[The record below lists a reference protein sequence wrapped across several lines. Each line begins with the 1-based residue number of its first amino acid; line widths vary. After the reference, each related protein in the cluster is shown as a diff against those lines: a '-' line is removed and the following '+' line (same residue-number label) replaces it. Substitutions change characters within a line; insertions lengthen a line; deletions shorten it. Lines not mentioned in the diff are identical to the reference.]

1 MSRRYGLLAVAL
13 LVTVFAG
20 ARVFRPTDTVDPAH
34 GRYPVPATATAVVY
48 GELLHAPLIV
58 AGRLRVY
65 GAQNRVWADGP
76 VDAKMSTSAYW
87 AFRRWPAQ
95 LVGLVVTADRMVV
108 SQWSDGQVVALHP
121 ETGRVAWRT
130 PAGRRTAEYQG
141 RRTGAVTVY
150 APPDLYTATTFSGRP
165 VVVVVGGDAVTALDP
180 DGGATVWRNPVIGDA
195 TCRNYFTVP
204 GMLMTVDRCTPPST
218 VDIVDVATG
227 RPVARP
233 SLAIQGSPVGCA
245 VARSECTGLA
255 GDGAAG
261 VLIRPDGT
269 LTPAPGLSGRYDRLA
284 GNTVV
289 RDESDRVVAIDA
301 LTGTQLWSWP
311 VPLSGTRVIA
321 VESDRVHVLTPLH
334 DMVTLDLATGS
345 VRSAV
350 YAHIPGT
357 NEKPW
362 TAGYVYASHGYV
374 AIERLLPDAE
384 PDAVD
389 NEYYFPVPTLI
400 YLGS

>member
-1 MSRRYGLLAVAL
+1 
-13 LVTVFAG
+13 
-20 ARVFRPTDTVDPAH
+20 
-34 GRYPVPATATAVVY
+34 
-48 GELLHAPLIV
+48 
-58 AGRLRVY
+58 
-65 GAQNRVWADGP
+65 
-76 VDAKMSTSAYW
+76 
-87 AFRRWPAQ
+87 
-95 LVGLVVTADRMVV
+95 
-108 SQWSDGQVVALHP
+108 
-121 ETGRVAWRT
+121 
-130 PAGRRTAEYQG
+130 
-141 RRTGAVTVY
+141 
-150 APPDLYTATTFSGRP
+150 
-165 VVVVVGGDAVTALDP
+165 
-180 DGGATVWRNPVIGDA
+180 
-195 TCRNYFTVP
+195 
-204 GMLMTVDRCTPPST
+204 
-218 VDIVDVATG
+218 
-227 RPVARP
+227 
-233 SLAIQGSPVGCA
+233 
-245 VARSECTGLA
+245 
-255 GDGAAG
+255 
-261 VLIRPDGT
+261 
-269 LTPAPGLSGRYDRLA
+269 
-284 GNTVV
+284 
-289 RDESDRVVAIDA
+289 VVAIDA